1 MINATNIPSPL
12 LGEGQC
18 QISGHVS
25 RMFTVDSPGITS
37 VYQDKLH
44 FLLSDSVLSST
55 IRVGQSRH
63 YLASI

>member
-1 MINATNIPSPL
+1 MINATNIPSPF

-18 QISGHVS
+18 QINGHVS
-25 RMFTVDSPGITS
+25 RRFPVDLPGITS

>member
-1 MINATNIPSPL
+1 MMSGANIPSPT

-18 QISGHVS
+18 LISGNIS
-25 RMFTVDSPGITS
+25 LSIAIDLPGITS
-37 VYQDKLH
+37 VNQDKLH